1 MALFEF
7 LRAKQP
13 GNPTYPNQVV
23 HDRDIGPFRGIEAQ
37 SIDRNGDSYDS
48 SIGQQV
54 DTDGGHETVRLG
66 VYTTAMNIDRW
77 YVKGNPRK
85 IFENEDSSKDY

>member
-13 GNPTYPNQVV
+13 GNATYPNQVV

-37 SIDRNGDSYDS
+37 PIDRNGDSYDS
-48 SIGQQV
+48 SIGQ
-54 DTDGGHETVRLG
+54 
-66 VYTTAMNIDRW
+66 
-77 YVKGNPRK
+77 
-85 IFENEDSSKDY
+85 